1 MWVFTKLTLEGKGL
15 KSMINP
21 LSPNIHKKR
30 GKNGGGGGLIS
41 GSLRWHM
48 SMTVNPPYLHQQLPY
63 DSISNTQSHLLCA
76 NFTGWCG
83 HILGH
88 HLKRHLSQF
97 LWNDTKAHRFG
108 FTATHTDVKRG
119 IGEYPVVQ
127 RLLQAQ
133 ANLFCQRNK
142 PLTLTMQ
149 K

>member
-30 GKNGGGGGLIS
+30 GKNGGGLIS
-41 GSLRWHM
+41 GSLRQHM

-97 LWNDTKAHRFG
+97 LRNDTKAHRFG

-127 RLLQAQ
+127 RLFQAQ

>member
-1 MWVFTKLTLEGKGL
+1 MWVFTKIDFGR
-15 KSMINP
+15 
-21 LSPNIHKKR
+21 KR
-30 GKNGGGGGLIS
+30 SKVDDKPFKPQYPQKTGQKRGGGGLIS

-76 NFTGWCG
+76 NFTGWCR

-127 RLLQAQ
+127 RLFQAQ

>member
-1 MWVFTKLTLEGKGL
+1 
-15 KSMINP
+15 
-21 LSPNIHKKR
+21 
-30 GKNGGGGGLIS
+30 
-41 GSLRWHM
+41 M
-48 SMTVNPPYLHQQLPY
+48 SMTVNPPYLHKQLPY

-76 NFTGWCG
+76 NFTGWCR

-119 IGEYPVVQ
+119 IGKYPVVQ
-127 RLLQAQ
+127 RLFQAQ

-142 PLTLTMQ
+142 PLTLTMKKYFKKNGIFTSTLNSWHIEGSVDEKIIHPYSKFQ
-149 K
+149 FLYFFFTKLLH